1 MKPKRHVA
9 LRHFWPC
16 CILSKTASR
25 CIVAEQLSLL
35 SVHCPEMKKTG
46 RLPPPLNT
54 PEPLPHALTWPA
66 TWPPP
71 FYGTTRW
78 TRAEVAG
85 LKGPRSQTS
94 AHADCSLR
102 RYLFCTGKKSAI
114 VCTRTHRGAE
124 RTGWGWRGVLRVEAV
139 PPDSQSDAGPR
150 MSLCP
155 RSHSCRW
162 WGFTAFFFFKTNIV
176 FGFHPKWTIG
186 KKLCLLK
193 ESLFYSI
200 KATVNNLIMT

>member
-1 MKPKRHVA
+1 
-9 LRHFWPC
+9 
-16 CILSKTASR
+16 
-25 CIVAEQLSLL
+25 
-35 SVHCPEMKKTG
+35 MKKTG

-54 PEPLPHALTWPA
+54 AEPLPHALTWPA
-66 TWPPP
+66 TWPPR

-85 LKGPRSQTS
+85 LKGPRLQTS

-102 RYLFCTGKKSAI
+102 RYLFCPGKKYAI

-139 PPDSQSDAGPR
+139 LPDSQSDAGSR

-162 WGFTAFFFFKTNIV
+162 WGFTAFLRKKQYCIWVSSKVN
-176 FGFHPKWTIG
+176 HWK
-186 KKLCLLK
+186 KKLCFLK

>member
-1 MKPKRHVA
+1 M
-9 LRHFWPC
+9 
-16 CILSKTASR
+16 
-25 CIVAEQLSLL
+25 AEELSLL

-66 TWPPP
+66 TWPPL

-78 TRAEVAG
+78 TRAEVAA
-85 LKGPRSQTS
+85 LKGRGHRQVRTRTALFAAISSVPAKSPQLF
-94 AHADCSLR
+94 AHAPTEER
-102 RYLFCTGKKSAI
+102 RE
-114 VCTRTHRGAE
+114 RG
-124 RTGWGWRGVLRVEAV
+124 GGWRGVLRVEAV

-162 WGFTAFFFFKTNIV
+162 WGFTAFFFLNQYCIWVSSKVN
-176 FGFHPKWTIG
+176 HW
-186 KKLCLLK
+186 KKNSAC
-193 ESLFYSI
+193 
-200 KATVNNLIMT
+200 